1 MKNVLS
7 RVLSI
12 VLLSL
17 AVAPLSGGAL
27 AQGSGA
33 LGVRDDSNPAYWSD
47 RWRGWHF
54 YEDPPQEE
62 VEPPSRPAPSTAP
75 RPTASPRPPE
85 LVEFERLQKTL
96 EDLRNIAIMRPSE
109 ANVRRYMEL
118 EMQVV
123 NRASYFADVAQRVAW
138 ATPDLDPSLQGRPV
152 NAQALEVFE
161 RQQRT
166 DRSASVANLGR
177 DHVLFFFYRSDCP
190 YCHAFG
196 PTLQAFEARHG
207 IQVVAVSVDGGP
219 LPGFPRARARQ
230 RHRHRTAGHPGARR
244 LPRPALLRK
253 DHADRLWRAVGVAVA
268 GADFHR
274 LVAPGRSHVA
284 QRHAASGTAIGD
296 RHVQPIP
303 RPPPVH
309 PPTPGHCIGR
319 LPGDAEHRPSQPCR
333 PQQRGQ
339 RHVQQPGSH
348 RELHRP
354 RGHFGGRP
362 TTPTRA
368 GT

>member
-177 DHVLFFFYRSDCP
+177 DHVLFFFFRSDCP

-219 LPGFPRARARQ
+219 LPGFPRARPDNGIATALQVTQVPAVFLAQPSSGKIMPIGSGVLSESQLLERISIVSSPQ
-230 RHRHRTAGHPGARR
+230 GEAMLPSATRHLA
-244 LPRPALLRK
+244 LP
-253 DHADRLWRAVGVAVA
+253 
-268 GADFHR
+268 
-274 LVAPGRSHVA
+274 
-284 QRHAASGTAIGD
+284 
-296 RHVQPIP
+296 
-303 RPPPVH
+303 
-309 PPTPGHCIGR
+309 
-319 LPGDAEHRPSQPCR
+319 
-333 PQQRGQ
+333 
-339 RHVQQPGSH
+339 
-348 RELHRP
+348 
-354 RGHFGGRP
+354 
-362 TTPTRA
+362 
-368 GT
+368 

>member
-1 MKNVLS
+1 MANHHLRTS
-7 RVLSI
+7 LAL
-12 VLLSL
+12 LLSL
-17 AVAPLSGGAL
+17 VLAPLCDAVW

-33 LGVRDDSNPAYWSD
+33 APAHDDATRAYWSD

-54 YEDPPQEE
+54 YEDPPREE
-62 VEPPSRPAPSTAP
+62 VEPPSRPAPAAAP
-75 RPTASPRPPE
+75 RTAAPPRPPE

-138 ATPDLDPSLQGRPV
+138 ATPELDPTLQGRPV

-166 DRSASVANLGR
+166 DRSTSVATLGR

-190 YCHAFG
+190 YCHAFA

-219 LPGFPRARARQ
+219 MPGFPRARPDNGIA
-230 RHRHRTAGHPGARR
+230 TALQVTQVPAVFLAQPATGKITPIGAGVLSESQLLERISIVSSPAGEALLPGATRR
-244 LPRPALLRK
+244 L
-253 DHADRLWRAVGVAVA
+253 
-268 GADFHR
+268 
-274 LVAPGRSHVA
+274 S
-284 QRHAASGTAIGD
+284 
-296 RHVQPIP
+296 
-303 RPPPVH
+303 
-309 PPTPGHCIGR
+309 
-319 LPGDAEHRPSQPCR
+319 LP
-333 PQQRGQ
+333 
-339 RHVQQPGSH
+339 
-348 RELHRP
+348 
-354 RGHFGGRP
+354 
-362 TTPTRA
+362 
-368 GT
+368 